1 MTKFSHSSLTHI
13 FMKTITCT
21 SLSGGQ
27 GKTTTAI
34 CLGKMLSLLGH
45 QVLTIDADPQA
56 SLTFYLG
63 HEVQPSHPTLL
74 EIIKKE
80 VPVEDGI
87 YEINP
92 NLWLRPADDALD
104 KAQEFLSGSGMSA
117 VLLGKRIKTV
127 DELFQYCIIDAP
139 PQRSQLSLTTI
150 GAADYVIVPA
160 EASSKGVNS
169 LLRTLELIEE
179 LQEIDAFTG
188 TVLGILPF
196 RDRWMGRT
204 QAKQSQKSIEM
215 MKEIAGK
222 IPVLPSILESEQ
234 FKKSI
239 DQNKTLTELGHPQ
252 LEYPFEEVIRLLGA

>member
-1 MTKFSHSSLTHI
+1 MI
-13 FMKTITCT
+13 
-21 SLSGGQ
+21 
-27 GKTTTAI
+27 
-34 CLGKMLSLLGH
+34 
-45 QVLTIDADPQA
+45 
-56 SLTFYLG
+56 
-63 HEVQPSHPTLL
+63 
-74 EIIKKE
+74 
-80 VPVEDGI
+80 
-87 YEINP
+87 
-92 NLWLRPADDALD
+92 PADDALD

-150 GAADYVIVPA
+150 GAADYAIVPA

-188 TVLGILPF
+188 SVLGILPF

-239 DQNKTLTELGHPQ
+239 DQNQTLTELGHPQ
-252 LEYPFEEVIRLLGA
+252 LEYPFEEIIRLLGA

>member
-1 MTKFSHSSLTHI
+1 M
-13 FMKTITCT
+13 
-21 SLSGGQ
+21 
-27 GKTTTAI
+27 
-34 CLGKMLSLLGH
+34 
-45 QVLTIDADPQA
+45 
-56 SLTFYLG
+56 
-63 HEVQPSHPTLL
+63 
-74 EIIKKE
+74 
-80 VPVEDGI
+80 
-87 YEINP
+87 
-92 NLWLRPADDALD
+92 
-104 KAQEFLSGSGMSA
+104 
-117 VLLGKRIKTV
+117 
-127 DELFQYCIIDAP
+127 
-139 PQRSQLSLTTI
+139 
-150 GAADYVIVPA
+150 IVPA

-188 TVLGILPF
+188 SVLGILPF

-252 LEYPFEEVIRLLGA
+252 LEYPFEEIIRLLGA